1 MKKIILLATVTVA
14 ILGFGFVGT
23 DTAFS
28 AGCRGCDLPNLSSAA
43 CFATVCNCVPR
54 PSCLFND
61 CLNNYNIT
69 SRCASG
75 FEQCGSVEVEC
86 PPAL

>member
-1 MKKIILLATVTVA
+1 MKKAAVFVIVTVML
-14 ILGFGFVGT
+14 LGFGFIES

-28 AGCRGCDLPNLSSAA
+28 SGCDGCLPNLSGNS
-43 CFATVCNCVPR
+43 CPQTICSCVPR
-54 PSCLFND
+54 PSCWWND

-75 FEQCGSVEVEC
+75 FEQCVTYNLPCEFE
-86 PPAL
+86 